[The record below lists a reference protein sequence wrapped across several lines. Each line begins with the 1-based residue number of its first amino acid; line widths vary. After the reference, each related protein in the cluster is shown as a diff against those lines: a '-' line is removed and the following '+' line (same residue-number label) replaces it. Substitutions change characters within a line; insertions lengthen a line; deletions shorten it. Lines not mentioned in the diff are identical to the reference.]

1 MREQVG
7 VCDVIIVVVVG
18 VGLIVTITQ
27 SSGLWYFLVV
37 FVYLLAGL
45 LWPHLHVEILSGFS
59 FSALEI
65 CDSFRFRP
73 FFFL

>member
-45 LWPHLHVEILSGFS
+45 LWPHLHVEILSTFS
-59 FSALEI
+59 VLEI